1 MSAKQAQKTAVK
13 DVRAIVFD
21 MDGVLIDSEPLHLRA
36 YQKFLLD
43 FGLTFLETD
52 NQDFLGMKDLD
63 LAKVLVDRHKL
74 SITALEFVARKE
86 AVLHELFNREFNTH
100 PVVFKTLDHALQ
112 LNIPAAIASS
122 ATMPTIELVV
132 ELTATSK
139 YFRYLCSGDEVPNG
153 KPAPD
158 VFLLAAKRLGV
169 EPHECLVIEDT
180 FNGVC
185 AAKAA
190 GMMCIAIPCQAT
202 RHQDFAHADLVLS
215 SMEEIDLRQ
224 LVTKESSRN
233 TENSA

>member
-1 MSAKQAQKTAVK
+1 
-13 DVRAIVFD
+13 
-21 MDGVLIDSEPLHLRA
+21 MDGVLIDSEPLHLLA

-43 FGLTFLETD
+43 FGLTFLEED
-52 NQDFLGMKDLD
+52 NHNFLGMKDID
-63 LAKVLVDRHKL
+63 CAKFLVERHNL
-74 SITALEFVARKE
+74 SMTALDFVARKE
-86 AVLHELFNREFNTH
+86 AVLHELFSQDLRMQPGVH
-100 PVVFKTLDHALQ
+100 KTLENALQ
-112 LNIPAAIASS
+112 QSIPTAIASS

-132 ELTATSK
+132 KLTETRK
-139 YFRYLCSGDEVPNG
+139 YFRHLCSGDEVLNG

-158 VFLLAAKRLGV
+158 VFLLAAKRLGF

-215 SMEEIDLRQ
+215 SMEEIDVRQ
-224 LVTKESSRN
+224 LVKPESE
-233 TENSA
+233 ENSA